1 MTRIALCY
9 SGRPRSYQ
17 ECHENHKQH
26 FRLGQN
32 DVDVF
37 AHMWFDEDL
46 VGTQFRTDVGQG
58 TWPDAGVKEW
68 IDENWKPKKIKYEKP
83 RYFADMFNDTWQTKW
98 PATHPKDNQISMFYG
113 IEQAIKLKREYEE
126 ENNFKYD
133 YVIRMRSDLVFLQSP
148 GQFEDYDPSKLHVFD
163 VQPGP
168 DWIQTGV
175 KDFAVLDII
184 AWGGS
189 EVMDKYGTIYSNLKR
204 ITEEG
209 CPMFT
214 PDSSLGYN
222 AKVINNLEYEKHNWN
237 FKVFVAN
244 HTYGN

>member
-98 PATHPKDNQISMFYG
+98 TATHPKDNQISMFYG

-133 YVIRMRSDLVFLQSP
+133 YVIRMRSDLLFLQSP

-163 VQPGP
+163 V
-168 DWIQTGV
+168 V
-175 KDFAVLDII
+175 FSSVVL
-184 AWGGS
+184 
-189 EVMDKYGTIYSNLKR
+189 
-204 ITEEG
+204 
-209 CPMFT
+209 
-214 PDSSLGYN
+214 
-222 AKVINNLEYEKHNWN
+222 
-237 FKVFVAN
+237 
-244 HTYGN
+244 